1 MIIHD
6 WSENINYQVCSF
18 LYLELIVVEN
28 KVVLLQMNLYF
39 ETPIGGCIQV
49 SSIVHFVFFCFDHT
63 LQKKIMKC
71 IKERSRKEK
80 KKHN

>member
-6 WSENINYQVCSF
+6 WGENINYQVCSF

-28 KVVLLQMNLYF
+28 KVVLLQMNFYF

-63 LQKKIMKC
+63 LQKKSWSALK
-71 IKERSRKEK
+71 KERERK

>member
-6 WSENINYQVCSF
+6 WIENINYQVCSF

-28 KVVLLQMNLYF
+28 KVVLLQMNFYF

-49 SSIVHFVFFCFDHT
+49 SSIVHFRFLLLWPHT
-63 LQKKIMKC
+63 
-71 IKERSRKEK
+71 SEK
-80 KKHN
+80 NHEVH

>member
-18 LYLELIVVEN
+18 FYLELIVVEN

-49 SSIVHFVFFCFDHT
+49 SSIVFCFDHT
-63 LQKKIMKC
+63 LQKKSWSALK
-71 IKERSRKEK
+71 KERERKK
-80 KKHN
+80 THN